1 MSRLG
6 TGAGKVG
13 DIHNSIP
20 AYISFCRPLTPVRDA
35 QAVRHYRI
43 WRNDVGRLHLNEV
56 VSFSSLSELVDYHKT
71 QSLSHGLQL
80 SMPCWKVGHCLF
92 CDIIA
97 QGQTGGIQYGEK
109 GWGLRTWHSLCL
121 SLITLA
127 HQSSDVLLLSTHP

>member
-13 DIHNSIP
+13 DIQNRMP
-20 AYISFCRPLTPVRDA
+20 AYVSFCRPPTPVRDT

-43 WRNDVGRLHLNEV
+43 WRSDSGQLHLNEV

-80 SMPCWKVGHCLF
+80 SMPCLKVGHWLF

-97 QGQTGGIQYGEK
+97 QGQIGGVRRGS
-109 GWGLRTWHSLCL
+109 GLRTWVSLWL

-127 HQSSDVLLLSTHP
+127 HQSSDVPLLSTHP